1 MFNLLTH
8 NYLTRGFWGDEA
20 WTIGISRLPITEIIT
35 ITGQDFHPPFYYFLV
50 HALGSLTGF
59 SEIPIR
65 LLSTLF
71 FLLIPFLVYKLTGLF
86 WTTKNTLTKIYR
98 LSSSILILFSPIL
111 FTYAFEA
118 RSYGL
123 LACETILSAY
133 IFWRALNE
141 NKGHYLW
148 RILYTII
155 GGIMVYTHYY
165 SWFILASHGFYLLL
179 FERNKILA
187 LLPSA
192 LGVLLIQLPWLPTLL
207 GQTSSVQSSYWIGP
221 MNNRTHA
228 EFFLRVVGG
237 DRVTIMQSPLA
248 YSVGAIL
255 LLDFLY
261 RLYQR
266 DFPRHYRFLLTWL
279 LVPTL
284 LPTIISLLFTPVF
297 YYRYLI
303 FSAIPI
309 LILTVQAL
317 KRLPQII
324 FLLIVITLLGA
335 QVYVDYRIFSQYPRS
350 MREEVAELYQ
360 TKVKNDQNVYTVLP
374 SFAEVAYYL
383 PHTSPIKVLP
393 LGLIQFSGKSL
404 LDAYVRLGKAEIVD
418 GVTPYYLLEPGP
430 KTSLID
436 TTKVK

>member
-165 SWFILASHGFYLLL
+165 SWFILASFFLI
-179 FERNKILA
+179 KI
-187 LLPSA
+187 SF
-192 LGVLLIQLPWLPTLL
+192 LGV
-207 GQTSSVQSSYWIGP
+207 S
-221 MNNRTHA
+221 
-228 EFFLRVVGG
+228 
-237 DRVTIMQSPLA
+237 
-248 YSVGAIL
+248 
-255 LLDFLY
+255 
-261 RLYQR
+261 
-266 DFPRHYRFLLTWL
+266 
-279 LVPTL
+279 
-284 LPTIISLLFTPVF
+284 
-297 YYRYLI
+297 
-303 FSAIPI
+303 
-309 LILTVQAL
+309 
-317 KRLPQII
+317 
-324 FLLIVITLLGA
+324 
-335 QVYVDYRIFSQYPRS
+335 
-350 MREEVAELYQ
+350 
-360 TKVKNDQNVYTVLP
+360 
-374 SFAEVAYYL
+374 
-383 PHTSPIKVLP
+383 
-393 LGLIQFSGKSL
+393 
-404 LDAYVRLGKAEIVD
+404 
-418 GVTPYYLLEPGP
+418 
-430 KTSLID
+430 
-436 TTKVK
+436 